1 MQSSSISPRPRR
13 GRKAALS
20 LLALTTTCTTCAA
33 PFLEAQTLLG
43 SHESLLRQ
51 NEEAREH
58 DFTYLRTTTDV
69 RDYVQQGLLV
79 RLPGSSDYE
88 LADNVSFPYARPEV
102 KTFVERLSDQYR
114 GACGERLVV
123 TSLTRPIT
131 RQPANASAIS
141 VHPTGMAIDLRRS
154 DSSGCRLWLED
165 RAARPRE
172 QRGDRGDARAVP
184 AALSRGGLPQP
195 VPPVRRLR
203 GGPAGHPGRPVDPRD
218 RLARP
223 GLPGP
228 LLAGL
233 PLPGLPVRPG
243 RRQDLAFPEL
253 QGRQGREARDLP
265 LPDRDHRESP
275 REQREEVSRRPHGEQ
290 TPGRAAPA
298 RGRDPL
304 EGGQPPLEGADRP
317 RQVILETSIGA
328 ALSRPPCFVAPYG
341 ALITR
346 YAGILCCNPLS

>member
-20 LLALTTTCTTCAA
+20 LLALTTTCATCAA

-58 DFTYLRTTTDV
+58 DFTYLRTTADV
-69 RDYVQQGLLV
+69 RDYAQQGLLV
-79 RLPGSSDYE
+79 RLPGNSDYE

-154 DSSGCRLWLED
+154 DSSGCRLWLETVLLD
-165 RAARPRE
+165 LENKGVIEATREQYPPHYHVAVFPNPYLQYVASGEALPDIQVARSTHETASRARVSRVRSSRISRSRGSRSSRVVARTSRSRSSKAVKAVKRGTSRSRTVATASHRASSHRVSSAKKSHVVRAATKR
-172 QRGDRGDARAVP
+172 
-184 AALSRGGLPQP
+184 
-195 VPPVRRLR
+195 
-203 GGPAGHPGRPVDPRD
+203 
-218 RLARP
+218 
-223 GLPGP
+223 
-228 LLAGL
+228 
-233 PLPGLPVRPG
+233 
-243 RRQDLAFPEL
+243 
-253 QGRQGREARDLP
+253 
-265 LPDRDHRESP
+265 
-275 REQREEVSRRPHGEQ
+275 
-290 TPGRAAPA
+290 RAAPRQRVVVTRSKATSRHSKTSTA
-298 RGRDPL
+298 RVR
-304 EGGQPPLEGADRP
+304 
-317 RQVILETSIGA
+317 
-328 ALSRPPCFVAPYG
+328 
-341 ALITR
+341 
-346 YAGILCCNPLS
+346 